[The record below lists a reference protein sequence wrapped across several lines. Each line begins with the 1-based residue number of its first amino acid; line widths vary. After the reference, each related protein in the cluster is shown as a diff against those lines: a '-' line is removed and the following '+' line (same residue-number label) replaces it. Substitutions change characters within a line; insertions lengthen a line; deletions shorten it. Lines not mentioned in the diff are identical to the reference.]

1 MTNLTANAS
10 SNYSEEV
17 ITTMVAQYEADPT
30 RATVDAIAAEINKPV
45 RSVISKLSA
54 LGVYQKAAPAAKAA
68 EPVIK
73 KEVFVE
79 QLDNLL
85 GVNLP
90 SAKNMTKVD
99 IQRLIDFLSR

>member
-17 ITTMVAQYEADPT
+17 ITNMVAQYEANPT
-30 RATVDAIAAEINKPV
+30 RATVDAIAAEIEKPV

-54 LGVYQKAAPAAKAA
+54 LGVYQKPAPAAKVS
-68 EPVIK
+68 EPIIK
-73 KEVFVE
+73 KEVYVE
-79 QLDNLL
+79 KLDDVL
-85 GVNLP
+85 GITLP

-99 IQRLIDFLSR
+99 LQRLIDFLSR